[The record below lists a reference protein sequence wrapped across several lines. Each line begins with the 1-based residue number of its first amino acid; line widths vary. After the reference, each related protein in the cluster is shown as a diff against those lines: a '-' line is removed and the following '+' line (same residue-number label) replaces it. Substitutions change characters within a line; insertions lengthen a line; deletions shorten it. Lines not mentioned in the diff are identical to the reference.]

1 MTFENMSQAIQDS
14 FCLASTIYQHN
25 SNCHQK
31 ANPLSTDSN
40 DEKTSNEPESLKVLL
55 NQYEKVRWAPTTS
68 ITLKAIFLG
77 YLETGSRGFLS
88 KFRDAFFFFAG
99 KIGLAKKVFLDAA
112 TPQLK

>member
-1 MTFENMSQAIQDS
+1 MSQAIQDS
-14 FCLASTIYQHN
+14 FCLAFTIYQHN
-25 SNCHQK
+25 SNCLQK
-31 ANPLSTDSN
+31 TTPNSKLTKN
-40 DEKTSNEPESLKVLL
+40 DEKNGNEPEAIKDLL
-55 NQYEKVRWAPTTS
+55 NQYEKIRWAPTTS

-112 TPQLK
+112 APQLK